1 MSTGSPRKLARIDPQ
16 RCIGCTRCI
25 EACPFDAI
33 IGAPQRMHTVIS
45 EWCIGCDLCV
55 PPCPVDCIELVV
67 GQPPAPLARDAAID
81 ARARRERRRTRLAR
95 EAEAQPAPALDRH
108 AILAEALRRAQ
119 ERQPEQQRPGAPT
132 RR

>member
-1 MSTGSPRKLARIDPQ
+1 MSVGNPRKLARIDAL

-33 IGAPQRMHTVIS
+33 IGAPQRMHTVIGD
-45 EWCIGCDLCV
+45 WCIGCDLCV
-55 PPCPVDCIELVV
+55 PPCPVDCIEMLTV
-67 GQPPAPLARDAAID
+67 QPPAPLAREAAIE

-95 EAEAQPAPALDRH
+95 EAQTQPAPSVDRR
-108 AILAEALRRAQ
+108 AIVADALRRAQ
-119 ERQPEQQRPGAPT
+119 ERHPGQQPAGAAT